1 MRILDLCNEDVVVA
15 RPRESLRRVARRMVD
30 RGVGALVVVDA
41 LNHPL
46 GIVTD
51 RDLMRH
57 VAASGRDPGRT
68 RVEEV
73 MSGPAV
79 WIRETASV
87 EDALGEMARLR
98 VRRLPVI
105 DASERLAGIFTLDD
119 ALRLA
124 LPPESPAGRALRA
137 NLEPPAAEAAPA

>member
-1 MRILDLCNEDVVVA
+1 MRILDLCSEDVVVA
-15 RPRESLRRVARRMVD
+15 RPGESLRRAARRMVE

-46 GIVTD
+46 GILTD
-51 RDLMRH
+51 RDLMRQ
-57 VAASGRDPGRT
+57 VAAEGRDPART
-68 RVEEV
+68 RVAEV

-79 WIRETASV
+79 WIRETASL
-87 EDALGEMARLR
+87 EEALAEMERLR

-105 DASERLAGIFTLDD
+105 DDTERLAGILTLDD
-119 ALRLA
+119 ALRVA

-137 NLEPPAAEAAPA
+137 NLAPERAEERPA

>member
-1 MRILDLCNEDVVVA
+1 MRILDCCSEDVVVA
-15 RPRESLRRVARRMVD
+15 RPAEKLERAARRMVE

-46 GIVTD
+46 GILTD

-57 VAASGRDPGRT
+57 VAAAGRDPGRT

-87 EDALGEMARLR
+87 EEALAEMARLR

-105 DASERLAGIFTLDD
+105 DAAERLAGIFTLDD

-124 LPPESPAGRALRA
+124 LPADSPTGRALRA
-137 NLEPPAAEAAPA
+137 NLDPAPGAAPG